1 MKFRKIAQK
10 LKIKIIYK
18 KINSPRPYFFG
29 QCNRKH
35 RSFFRPCRPS
45 LEKSCVPKTSI
56 DSIHCIA
63 LKLTCNSDIQ
73 KLVHKTENINN
84 LKNKSPVPSFFV
96 GMQPNIS
103 TEVF

>member
-1 MKFRKIAQK
+1 MKFRKITQL

-18 KINSPRPYFFG
+18 NKFPLPAFFG